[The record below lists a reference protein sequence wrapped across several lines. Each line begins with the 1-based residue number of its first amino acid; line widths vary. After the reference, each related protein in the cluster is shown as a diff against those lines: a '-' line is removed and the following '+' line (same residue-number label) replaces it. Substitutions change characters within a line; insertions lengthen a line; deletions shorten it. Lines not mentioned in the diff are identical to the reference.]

1 MGANQSEQQVSR
13 YDAPI
18 ESTTGPTPAAA
29 AAEGGSIPYTFYS
42 VDRNAAPAPKDNR
55 VQALAKQQQGRS
67 TPTKGSPQR
76 SPKVGSADHKI
87 VTVSAGTQG
96 ADQSLSFEI
105 QKMRD
110 IPTFMPILKG
120 THSVPQVEDPN
131 QMEKMDHSMP
141 RAPLSIV
148 KFFSPCFL
156 NICRQL
162 LLLCLRYQHHL
173 RQCSEAVTFDQN
185 ALTGRIKEV
194 DAIIHSI
201 MQSMAERQ
209 KRFAKHAE
217 QIQKINEMSGT
228 LKRVQMSVDQLIP
241 LMDRLNSVLPD
252 AERLEPFTMR
262 PSGPRT

>member
-13 YDAPI
+13 YYDAPI
-18 ESTTGPTPAAA
+18 EATTGPTPAAA

-42 VDRNAAPAPKDNR
+42 VDRNVPAPPKDTR

-67 TPTKGSPQR
+67 SPTKGSPQR
-76 SPKVGSADHKI
+76 SPKVGSTDHKI
-87 VTVSAGTQG
+87 VTVSSGNQG

-110 IPTFMPILKG
+110 IPTFLPILKG
-120 THSVPQVEDPN
+120 THNIPQVEDPQ
-131 QMEKMDHSMP
+131 QMEKMDH
-141 RAPLSIV
+141 
-148 KFFSPCFL
+148 
-156 NICRQL
+156 RQL

-217 QIQKINEMSGT
+217 QIQKINDMSST
-228 LKRVQMSVDQLIP
+228 LKRVQMNVDQLIP

-252 AERLEPFTMR
+252 TERLEPFTMR
-262 PSGPRT
+262 PTGPRT

>member
-120 THSVPQVEDPN
+120 THSVAQVEDPN
-131 QMEKMDHSMP
+131 QMEKMDH
-141 RAPLSIV
+141 
-148 KFFSPCFL
+148 
-156 NICRQL
+156 RQL

-262 PSGPRT
+262 PTGPRT

>member
-18 ESTTGPTPAAA
+18 ESTTGSTPAAG

-55 VQALAKQQQGRS
+55 VQALAKQQQGTS
-67 TPTKGSPQR
+67 TPPKGSPQR

-120 THSVPQVEDPN
+120 THSVAQVEDPN
-131 QMEKMDHSMP
+131 QMEKMDH
-141 RAPLSIV
+141 
-148 KFFSPCFL
+148 
-156 NICRQL
+156 RQL

>member
-131 QMEKMDHSMP
+131 QMEKMDH
-141 RAPLSIV
+141 
-148 KFFSPCFL
+148 
-156 NICRQL
+156 RQL

>member
-131 QMEKMDHSMP
+131 QMEKMDH
-141 RAPLSIV
+141 
-148 KFFSPCFL
+148 
-156 NICRQL
+156 RQL

-262 PSGPRT
+262 PTGPRT